1 MLFFFFKQ
9 KTAYE
14 MRISDWSSDVCSS
27 DLDHRNEPQKKEVDR
42 HIDAWPARRCAN
54 QKATTPARRHK
65 TAASTRRET
74 FGPTDETVG
83 LTGPANRMIDPPQ
96 LEMDGGDM
104 DEDEQ
109 RGRHAPRRRL
119 EDDCP
124 GIDRLM
130 SPARTQLPVQC
141 PAAYVTLPPIGQA
154 PTRLQAPT
162 GSTTIQ

>member
-83 LTGPANRMIDPPQ
+83 LTGPANRMIGPPP
-96 LEMDGGDM
+96 LELDAGDM

-109 RGRHAPRRRL
+109 RGRQATRSRMA
-119 EDDCP
+119 DGFP
-124 GIDRLM
+124 GIRRF
-130 SPARTQLPVQC
+130 RTPDTPTLPVPF
-141 PAAYVTLPPIGQA
+141 PAPFVPLPA
-154 PTRLQAPT
+154 TERC
-162 GSTTIQ
+162 